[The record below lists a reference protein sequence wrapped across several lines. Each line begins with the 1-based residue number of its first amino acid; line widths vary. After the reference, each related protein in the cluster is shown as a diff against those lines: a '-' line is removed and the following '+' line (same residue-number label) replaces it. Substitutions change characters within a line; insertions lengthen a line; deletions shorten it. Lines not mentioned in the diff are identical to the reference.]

1 MDGSYS
7 NKRYDG
13 LVDDRVDEGVF
24 RVDRSIYTSQRIF
37 EDEIKH
43 IFEKGWVYLCHES
56 QIPDEGSYF
65 AVDIGRHPVVVIRQK
80 DNDINAFL
88 NVCSHRG
95 ALLTPKK
102 QGKAR
107 TLTCRF
113 HGWAYSVDGRC
124 VRIKNEKQGFGE

>member
-1 MDGSYS
+1 MCLILKNLTYLIKDRDKGKNMDGSYS

-56 QIPDEGSYF
+56 Q
-65 AVDIGRHPVVVIRQK
+65 
-80 DNDINAFL
+80 
-88 NVCSHRG
+88 
-95 ALLTPKK
+95 
-102 QGKAR
+102 
-107 TLTCRF
+107 
-113 HGWAYSVDGRC
+113 
-124 VRIKNEKQGFGE
+124 